1 MTLQQQDPLLAAPR
15 ESPHTTV
22 KAQCK
27 QTEDKKQKT
36 LQHQG
41 LLLKF
46 PSLDLS
52 VFFKLGSEETQSS
65 PRS

>member
-1 MTLQQQDPLLAAPR
+1 MVMTLQQEERLLATPR

-27 QTEDKKQKT
+27 QTEDQKKQNE
-36 LQHQG
+36 G

-46 PSLDLS
+46 PCLDLS

-65 PRS
+65 LRS